1 MIICIC
7 SHCPVLILP
16 PQLHLRSGIRF
27 SQAVWNLEP
36 LHVAFTVGFMLL
48 WDSKAT
54 TDLTGASTQAIIW
67 VMGSSCK
74 YRWSFTGSPATHFLL
89 CGLIPITG
97 HGSVPVS
104 GLVVRDGCSTPS
116 VIIQVNT
123 MTLHAIVYLAHIVKE
138 IGAHGNQFI
147 IYIEG
152 LFPGV
157 TLGAHQSMF
166 KEEMDGILKKMKLE
180 ST

>member
-36 LHVAFTVGFMLL
+36 LRVAFTVGFMLL

-123 MTLHAIVYLAHIVKE
+123 MTLHAIVYLAHI
-138 IGAHGNQFI
+138 F
-147 IYIEG
+147 
-152 LFPGV
+152 L
-157 TLGAHQSMF
+157 L
-166 KEEMDGILKKMKLE
+166 LKRLELRMKLPPYQKKYLLY
-180 ST
+180 